1 MRWVGLPRLRFA
13 VLGCCAAAVAL
24 AGCGSTTTNNQAVTV
39 DGTTLTI
46 YASQP
51 PGAQTAVDADVL
63 DAEKLALQQAGSKS
77 GKYALKL
84 QVVHKA
90 TVSAAARAA
99 ISDKTAI
106 AYLGEIQPG
115 TSGAST
121 QINNELG
128 LLQLSP
134 TDTAVYLT
142 QPTPAVPGSPQHW
155 FPAHSNFG
163 RTFAR
168 VVPNTAAETKAIYAQ
183 LQSRHLA
190 RVYVADDGSSYGRS
204 VALEM
209 RAALRAPNGPSAV
222 GSASGA
228 DAIVYAGEPDAAA
241 TRTVDKAA
249 TAAPFARVFATS
261 ALYDDHWVATLSASV
276 RRRLWVS
283 APGFMPGHY
292 QGTGPQ
298 FVSAFRSTF
307 HHRPQPQ
314 AVFGY
319 AAMQALLAGLAQAGP
334 NANSRADV
342 TKDVQGLKD
351 QHSAL
356 GTYTLDGGDTNI
368 APFIFARPVA
378 GTLVPRVAG

>member
-1 MRWVGLPRLRFA
+1 MRWAGLPRLHFA
-13 VLGCCAAAVAL
+13 VLACCAAAVAL

-39 DGTTLTI
+39 DGKMLTI

-63 DAEKLALQQAGSKS
+63 DAEKLALQQAGSKT
-77 GKYALKL
+77 GRYTL
-84 QVVHKA
+84 QLRVVHRA

-128 LLQLSP
+128 LLQISP

-155 FPAHSNFG
+155 FPAHGNFG

-168 VVPNTAAETKAIYAQ
+168 VVPNTAKEAKAIVSEIGS
-183 LQSRHLA
+183 LHRTKLF
-190 RVYVADDGSSYGRS
+190 VASDAGSYGRS
-204 VALEM
+204 AALEV
-209 RAALRAPNGPSAV
+209 RQDAAAAGISVVSSA
-222 GSASGA
+222 AGA
-228 DAIVYAGEPDAAA
+228 DAVFYAGEPGQAA
-241 TRTVDKAA
+241 TKAVD
-249 TAAPFARVFATS
+249 TAASASRRADVFVPS
-261 ALYDDHWVATLSASV
+261 ALYDAEWVHGLSATV
-276 RRRLWVS
+276 QQRLYVS
-283 APGFMPGHY
+283 APGFMPGQY
-292 QGTGPQ
+292 KGTGPH
-298 FVSAFRSTF
+298 FVSAFRSMF
-307 HHRPQPQ
+307 HRRPQPQ

-319 AAMQALLAGLAQAGP
+319 AAMQALLAGLQQAGA

-342 TKDVQGLKD
+342 TKDVRGLKD

-378 GTLVPRVAG
+378 GSLVPRVAG